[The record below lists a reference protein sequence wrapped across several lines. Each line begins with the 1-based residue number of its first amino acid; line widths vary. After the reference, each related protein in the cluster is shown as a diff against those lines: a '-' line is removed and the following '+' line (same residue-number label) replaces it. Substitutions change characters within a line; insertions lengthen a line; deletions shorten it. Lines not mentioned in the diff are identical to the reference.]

1 VITQVLPRRT
11 DTQKKA
17 MAIEQDQ
24 VNRANKS
31 TDDYNK
37 SLGLLAKGGKIA
49 TNPWTDPTYLRNQNL
64 IASGTSS
71 AINNAAKDQLD
82 TEAQRTGS
90 NTASRGAT
98 IADLARQKMRTQTD
112 YMAGRDSENYNRYL
126 DWERFI
132 LGAKLA
138 PTNVNTS
145 LFGTAAGQVS
155 NANQSLIGFANA
167 NNQASA
173 QMWGSIIG
181 GAASGLGAAAGG
193 GAFGKA

>member
-1 VITQVLPRRT
+1 MGRDTGKQENT

-24 VNRANKS
+24 VGRANRS

-37 SLGLLAKGGKIA
+37 SLAILAKGGKIA

-64 IASGTSS
+64 IASGTTS
-71 AINNAAKDQLD
+71 AINNVAKDQLD

-98 IADLARQKMRTQTD
+98 IADLARQKMRAQTD
-112 YMAGRDSENYNRYL
+112 YMAGRDADNYNRYL

-138 PTNVNTS
+138 PTNVNTN
-145 LFGTAAGQVS
+145 LFGTAAGQVNNS
-155 NANQSLIGFANA
+155 NTNLANIGIAANQAEMG
-167 NNQASA
+167 
-173 QMWGSIIG
+173 MWGSIIG
-181 GAASGLGAAAGG
+181 GAAAGAGSAFSGKG
-193 GAFGKA
+193 